1 MRKITKMSIFNIL
14 AITIVFSMLIVPVN
28 TFASSQ
34 SKETGCEAGHYQG
47 EFKIGSTIVGETYFS
62 PAGSDSDELYVEND
76 LLEDG
81 EYMIGNSIVG
91 KTMVSP
97 ANDIVLRGPH
107 PSLVPNY
114 FYSEEIY
121 NLGYKGY
128 IQFQA
133 SYEVQDGDG
142 YGLVP
147 GRHVKQ
153 AWLDYRRQGES
164 VIDGIKWTEVADSI
178 FDDNVYST
186 SASCMDDLI
195 HWGEAGRTYF
205 YRGWKYFD

>member
-1 MRKITKMSIFNIL
+1 MKKTLKTSIFKIL
-14 AITIVFSMLIVPVN
+14 AITIVFSMLIIPVN

-34 SKETGCEAGHYQG
+34 SKHVGCEAGHYQG
-47 EFKIGSTIVGETYFS
+47 EFKIGSTIVGQTYFS
-62 PAGSDSDELYVEND
+62 PAGSDSDEFYVEND

-81 EYMIGNSIVG
+81 EYMIGNSIIG
-91 KTMVSP
+91 KTIVSP
-97 ANDIVLRGPH
+97 ANDVALRGPR
-107 PSLVPNY
+107 PLKSPNY
-114 FYSEEIY
+114 FYSEE
-121 NLGYKGY
+121 LDSLRYKGY

-142 YGLVP
+142 YDLVV

-164 VIDGIKWTEVADSI
+164 VIDGIRWTEAADSI
-178 FDDNVYST
+178 FDDNVYSI
-186 SASCMDDLI
+186 SALCYDDPI
-195 HWGEAGRTYF
+195 RWGEAGRTYF

>member
-1 MRKITKMSIFNIL
+1 MRKTTKMSIFNIL

-34 SKETGCEAGHYQG
+34 GKETGCEAGHYQG
-47 EFKIGSTIVGETYFS
+47 EFK
-62 PAGSDSDELYVEND
+62 
-76 LLEDG
+76 
-81 EYMIGNSIVG
+81 IGNSIVG

-97 ANDIVLRGPH
+97 ANDIVLRGPR
-107 PSLVPNY
+107 PVQGPNY
-114 FYSEEIY
+114 FYSEEIH
-121 NLGYKGY
+121 NLRYEGY

-142 YGLVP
+142 YGLVV

-164 VIDGIKWTEVADSI
+164 VIGGIRWTEAADSI
-178 FDDNVYST
+178 YDDNIYSM
-186 SASCMDDLI
+186 SAQCYDDPI
-195 HWGEAGRTYF
+195 RWGEAGRTYF
-205 YRGWKYFD
+205 YRGWKYFN

>member
-47 EFKIGSTIVGETYFS
+47 EFKIGSTIVGQTYFS
-62 PAGSDSDELYVEND
+62 PAGSDSDELFVEND

-114 FYSEEIY
+114 FYSEEIKNVRY
-121 NLGYKGY
+121 EGY

-142 YGLVP
+142 YGLVA

-164 VIDGIKWTEVADSI
+164 VIGGIKWTKVADSI
-178 FDDNVYST
+178 FDDNVYSA
-186 SASCMDDLI
+186 SASCMDDFI
-195 HWGEAGRTYF
+195 HWGEKGRTYF

>member
-1 MRKITKMSIFNIL
+1 MRKRLKMSIFKIL
-14 AITIVFSMLIVPVN
+14 AISIVFSMLMIPVN

-34 SKETGCEAGHYQG
+34 SKEAGCEAGHYQG
-47 EFKIGSTIVGETYFS
+47 EFKIGSNIVGQTYFS
-62 PAGSDSDELYVEND
+62 PVASNSDELYVEND

-81 EYMIGNSIVG
+81 EYMLGNSIVG
-91 KTMVSP
+91 KTMVSL
-97 ANDIVLRGPH
+97 ANDIALRGPR
-107 PSLVPNY
+107 PLTAPNY
-114 FYSEEIY
+114 FYSKEIHNY
-121 NLGYKGY
+121 RYEGY

-142 YGLVP
+142 YGLVV

-164 VIDGIKWTEVADSI
+164 VIGGIRWTEAADSI

-186 SASCMDDLI
+186 SAQCLDDFI
-195 HWGEAGRTYF
+195 HFGEAGRTYF

>member
-1 MRKITKMSIFNIL
+1 MRKMRKMSIFKIL
-14 AITIVFSMLIVPVN
+14 AISIVFSMLIVPVN

-47 EFKIGSTIVGETYFS
+47 EFKIGSTIVGQTYFS
-62 PAGSDSDELYVEND
+62 PAGSNSDELYVEND

-81 EYMIGNSIVG
+81 EYMIGNSIIG
-91 KTMVSP
+91 KTIVSP
-97 ANDIVLRGPH
+97 ANDVALRGPR
-107 PSLVPNY
+107 PLKSPNY
-114 FYSEEIY
+114 FYSEEIR
-121 NLGYKGY
+121 NLRYEGY

-133 SYEVQDGDG
+133 SYKVQDGDG
-142 YGLVP
+142 YDLVV

-153 AWLDYRRQGES
+153 AWLDYRRQGKS
-164 VIDGIKWTEVADSI
+164 VIGGVHWTEVADSI

-186 SASCMDDLI
+186 SASCVDDLI
-195 HWGEAGRTYF
+195 NWGEAGRTYF

>member
-47 EFKIGSTIVGETYFS
+47 EFKIGSTIVGQTYFS
-62 PAGSDSDELYVEND
+62 PAGSDSDELFVEND

-114 FYSEEIY
+114 FYSEEIKNVRY
-121 NLGYKGY
+121 EGY

-142 YGLVP
+142 YGLVA

-164 VIDGIKWTEVADSI
+164 VIGGIRWTEAADSI
-178 FDDNVYST
+178 HDDNVYST